1 MTKRKLSM
9 PFWCVGNPV
18 GDPFGPGVMDR
29 ITPLEVCDIL
39 CDAKEKGLIDFT
51 STHDDNLVDWDPK
64 NPENDMDK
72 NGNTYKILRA
82 MKKKMDAVGL
92 KMKMVTCSL
101 HGNSVFR
108 NGGLTNPDPEI
119 RALAAQKVM
128 RTIRIGNFFGAEYLT
143 YWVARDGFEC
153 QFAIP
158 WDKCYTYIEEGLNF
172 ATRYIKEN
180 HFSIKGGTIE
190 SKPNEP
196 RGEMFLATT
205 GHALA
210 LISRLEDPDFWGVNP
225 EILQHEGMTNLSA
238 INAIA
243 LSVHAGKLPFI
254 HLGNQ
259 KPGQFDNDNP
269 TMTGMDG
276 VKEIIGVLWMLAK
289 SGWTG
294 HIEFDNHL
302 LRTDTAPG
310 KKNTIALRKEYI
322 KHNVESY
329 RLAEKKADELVQ
341 NATLNK
347 LYRGIC
353 EKKSTLTEALARCD
367 TKAIG
372 KANINYD
379 KLNESP
385 VRIAE
390 LDLIVN
396 KALLGV

>member
-9 PFWCVGNPV
+9 PFWCVANPV
-18 GDPFGPGVMDR
+18 GDPFGGEVMDSLSA
-29 ITPLEVCDIL
+29 LEVCDIL
-39 CDAKEKGLIDFT
+39 CDAKKQGLIDFT
-51 STHDDNLVDWDPK
+51 SAHDDDLVDWDPTH
-64 NPENDMDK
+64 PEDDLDESST
-72 NGNTYKILRA
+72 TYKTLREI
-82 MKKKMDAVGL
+82 KSKMDAAGL
-92 KMKMVTCSL
+92 QMKMITCSL
-101 HGNSVFR
+101 HGNTVFR

-128 RTIRIGNFFGAEYLT
+128 RTIRIGNFFKAEFLT

-158 WDKCYTYIEEGLNF
+158 WDRCYKYIENGLNL
-172 ATRYIKEN
+172 ATRYIKKN
-180 HFSIKGGTIE
+180 NFSIKGGTIE

-205 GHALA
+205 GHALG
-210 LISRLEDPDFWGVNP
+210 LISRLEDSDFWGVNP

-243 LSVHAGKLPFI
+243 MAINAGKLPFI

-276 VKEIIGVLWMLAK
+276 VKEIIGVLWMMKKLN
-289 SGWTG
+289 WNG
-294 HIEFDNHL
+294 HIEYDNHV

-310 KKNTIALRKEYI
+310 KENAITIRKEFI

-329 RLAEKKADELVQ
+329 RLAETKADQLAE

-347 LYRGIC
+347 LFSEIC
-353 EKKSTLTEALARCD
+353 DKQSSLIQALENYDFD
-367 TKAIG
+367 T
-372 KANINYD
+372 INKTIIDYD
-379 KLNESP
+379 KLNKTP
-385 VRIAE
+385 VKIAQLDYE
-390 LDLIVN
+390 LN
-396 KALLGV
+396 KALLGL